1 MKAQPAISVVIPTYG
16 HRDYVALAL
25 ESVFAQTF
33 SDYEVIVVNDG
44 SPDDTAS
51 VLLPYITSGRIRYV
65 EQANRGQAAARNH
78 GLALSSGEFVAFLD
92 DDDLWPNDK
101 LEWQVDFLRKNP
113 LVNGVGGR
121 HLSAAPLYSPT
132 TGNTRTDLDVAA
144 LYRWAGFI
152 SPGAVLFRA
161 TCLREIGGF
170 DPCLWGSDDYD
181 LYLRVARVSPMV
193 LVDRLALW
201 YRVHDGNASKQAARL
216 LKNVTKCLNANLR
229 QESLAASLI
238 YRHIGA
244 GFIYGCIGHN
254 VVKQA
259 GLRSGATYINSV
271 GTVIREMWRWFLCNP
286 RVGFWFFRDALS
298 AIGARNSTLP
308 LQARDSLT

>member
-1 MKAQPAISVVIPTYG
+1 MTRE
-16 HRDYVALAL
+16 HR
-25 ESVFAQTF
+25 T
-33 SDYEVIVVNDG
+33 
-44 SPDDTAS
+44 
-51 VLLPYITSGRIRYV
+51 LLPKPNRIKK
-65 EQANRGQAAARNH
+65 QSARPEGSNCFRLRTPKRQLH
-78 GLALSSGEFVAFLD
+78 FQKLGLKVRA
-92 DDDLWPNDK
+92 
-101 LEWQVDFLRKNP
+101 
-113 LVNGVGGR
+113 
-121 HLSAAPLYSPT
+121 
-132 TGNTRTDLDVAA
+132 RT
-144 LYRWAGFI
+144 
-152 SPGAVLFRA
+152 
-161 TCLREIGGF
+161 
-170 DPCLWGSDDYD
+170 PC
-181 LYLRVARVSPMV
+181 ARVSPMV

-244 GFIYGCIGHN
+244 SFIYGCIGHN